1 MSYRTRNADEEEGM
15 EARVGGDAVL
25 WHVAE
30 TFAISPVRNMSEHET
45 GTESMDE
52 EGRRMNEKCLRRWTG
67 VMGIPP

>member
-1 MSYRTRNADEEEGM
+1 M

-30 TFAISPVRNMSEHET
+30 TFAISPVRNMSEHEA

-52 EGRRMNEKCLRRWTG
+52 EGRRMNEKRPEG
-67 VMGIPP
+67 MAIPA